1 MAAHQVVLKLSNLLG
16 ADMNVGEF
24 AEAGGDAVDGAVFG
38 HNRIDDRPRLRHLF
52 RGRRMELHAPPIE
65 SDFMDVFDRETLA
78 VNQQRIHTTIIASI
92 SGVPD
97 ISAAGILVF
106 RRGR

>member
-24 AEAGGDAVDGAVFG
+24 AESGGDAVDDAVFG

-52 RGRRMELHAPPIE
+52 RRSGMERHAPPIE